1 MKTDNET
8 YKKYV
13 KRRAPKS
20 PTLKNCAFAFLVGG
34 FLCAAA
40 EALYKLYA
48 SLGIADGTVKTLV
61 PVTFIVLA
69 GLMTGIGIFDDIA
82 RFAGAGTLVPITGFA
97 NAVVASAIDDK
108 SEGFILGVGA
118 KMFTVA
124 GPVIVYGTLS
134 SAIYGVIYWFFGVMQ
149 WT

>member
-20 PTLKNCAFAFLVGG
+20 PTAKNCAFAFLIGG
-34 FLCAAA
+34 FLCTAA
-40 EALYKLYA
+40 EALYKLYML
-48 SLGIADGTVKTLV
+48 LGIADGTVKTLV

-69 GLMTGIGIFDDIA
+69 GLMTGVGVFDDIA

-97 NAVVASAIDDK
+97 NAVVASAVDDK

-134 SAIYGVIYWFFGVMQ
+134 SAIYGVIYWLFRVMK
-149 WT
+149 

>member
-134 SAIYGVIYWFFGVMQ
+134 SAIYGVIYWLFGVMQ